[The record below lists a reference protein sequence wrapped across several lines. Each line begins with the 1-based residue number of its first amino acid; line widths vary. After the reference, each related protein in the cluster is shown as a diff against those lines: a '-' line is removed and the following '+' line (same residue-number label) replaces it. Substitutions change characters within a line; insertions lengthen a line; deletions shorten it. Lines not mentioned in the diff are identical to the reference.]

1 MLGLSPRD
9 LGSFPDLPG
18 PWGQA
23 DTRLLIEQMEALV
36 QLPRIGLFLR

>member
-9 LGSFPDLPG
+9 LDSFPDLPG

-23 DTRLLIEQMEALV
+23 DTRLLTEQPL
-36 QLPRIGLFLR
+36 LTS